1 MRSVTRALSCLG
13 MVLTVSCSVGDG
25 VGAVRGRLMVEA
37 CSLDVPRY
45 SMQPGFF
52 GGEWH
57 QGSFT
62 IQIAPGGDTGEY
74 ADELVF
80 LVDDTGYVA
89 RHLNERIEVGAA
101 GVAPVHAV
109 LRLTKSCGRRELVQ
123 TSPNVALEAW
133 RGYAVFESIYRG
145 DPTADASARRTAVT
159 SFSLELSDPRAVRDY
174 TNSAGT
180 RAVGEGREPAPVSQS
195 RAELEGNFEF
205 YFVRGRPAQRFQ

>member
-1 MRSVTRALSCLG
+1 MRGLTRAYAAVALT
-13 MVLTVSCSVGDG
+13 LTVSCSVGDG
-25 VGAVRGRLMVEA
+25 TGAVRGRLMVEA
-37 CSLDVPRY
+37 CSINDQNY
-45 SMQPGFF
+45 SMQPEFF
-52 GGEWH
+52 GGDWH
-57 QGSFT
+57 LGTFT
-62 IQIAPGGDTGEY
+62 IQIARGGDTGEY

-80 LVDDTGYVA
+80 LVDDTAYVA
-89 RHLNERIEVGAA
+89 QHLNERIAVGPS

-145 DPTADASARRTAVT
+145 DPNADASARRTAVT
-159 SFSLELSDPRAVRDY
+159 SFALELSDPRAVRDY
-174 TNSAGT
+174 TNSAGG